1 MDGEH
6 GHGAPETGSI
16 SLPTIGFD
24 VNLDASSSVPPQG
37 GISDGG
43 DVLHVS
49 LNGASALLGSDTG
62 ASANSPSTL
71 LSINADAD
79 TGSGGA
85 DIGSTLITKLFAT
98 GPSALAHVQVGDAPS
113 APQAGDG
120 ADIGANIQVGL
131 GDTAGAQASEPLLS
145 AQVDAGGTADGA
157 FLGQLLAAGPSIAA
171 DMVPGGGDSG
181 AGSDQSHGEVQP
193 LLCDLGEQ
201 VDHLLA

>member
-1 MDGEH
+1 MSNPEQHTPPPSPPPATCPPATTPPPAMDGEH

-16 SLPTIGFD
+16 SLPTIGVD

-79 TGSGGA
+79 TGIGGA
-85 DIGSTLITKLFAT
+85 DIGSTLISKLFAA

-113 APQAGDG
+113 APQGGGDG
-120 ADIGANIQVGL
+120 ADIGANVQVGL
-131 GDTAGAQASEPLLS
+131 GDTGRCPGLRA
-145 AQVDAGGTADGA
+145 
-157 FLGQLLAAGPSIAA
+157 LAECSGRRRR
-171 DMVPGGGDSG
+171 DS
-181 AGSDQSHGEVQP
+181 
-193 LLCDLGEQ
+193 
-201 VDHLLA
+201 